1 VTRGSAVILDVGKTN
16 AKLTLWDGQ
25 GRFVARRNRANEKVS
40 GPGYRAL
47 DAEGLEAWITSV
59 LQDFA
64 GRADVRAIVPVA
76 HGAAAVLVD
85 EGAVFAPPMDYEDAG
100 GEGERAAYAAQR
112 DPFAATGS
120 PLLPQGL
127 NLGFQLHRLEQMTG
141 PWPATLK
148 ILPWPQYWAWR
159 LSGVIAS
166 EVSSLGCHTDLWR
179 PYEAGPSALSRGRG
193 WAERLGPLRRAGDV
207 LGPIT
212 PELARRT
219 GLPADCV
226 VHCGLHDSNA
236 AFLAAR
242 AHRETSAADTTVL
255 STGTWFVAM
264 RALGR
269 DVVGP
274 ALTSA
279 HEGRDCLV
287 NVDVEGRL
295 APSARFMGGREAEL
309 IAAADSPH
317 PTGPDDPDAIAG
329 KLADLVAA
337 GVSIF
342 PTFAAGVGPFPRH
355 RGRWID
361 LPQSPADRRYA
372 LGLYLALMADE
383 MLQLVGARERLLIE
397 GPFAEDAVL
406 VRALATLRRDEAVYV
421 SNAPDQVAHGALRLI
436 WPDLAPPPPLRRVEP
451 LDIALDAYRD
461 RWQAAVR
468 AEADD

>member
-1 VTRGSAVILDVGKTN
+1 MARGSAVILDVGKTN

-25 GRFVARRNRANEKVS
+25 GRLVARRSRPNQTPS

-47 DAEGLEAWITSV
+47 DVEGLETWLEQGLRA
-59 LQDFA
+59 FA
-64 GRADVRAIVPVA
+64 GLADVRAIVPVA
-76 HGAAAVLVD
+76 HGAAASLVHD
-85 EGAVFAPPMDYEDAG
+85 GAVFAPPMDYEDEG
-100 GEGERAAYAAQR
+100 GDGERAAYAAQR
-112 DPFAATGS
+112 DSFEATGS

-127 NLGFQLHRLEQMTG
+127 NLGFQLHRLEQVTG
-141 PWPATLK
+141 PWPDALK
-148 ILPWPQYWAWR
+148 ILPWPQHWAWR
-159 LSGVIAS
+159 LSGVMAS

-179 PYEAGPSALSRGRG
+179 PSEACPSALARGRG
-193 WAERLGPLRRAGDV
+193 WADRLAPLRRAGDV

-212 PELARRT
+212 PEWARRT

-226 VHCGLHDSNA
+226 AHCGLHDSNA

-242 AHRETSAADTTVL
+242 AHGESSGAEATVL

-264 RALGR
+264 RALG
-269 DVVGP
+269 P
-274 ALTSA
+274 AAARPAFGIT

-295 APSARFMGGREAEL
+295 VPSARFMGGREADL
-309 IAAADSPH
+309 IRGADSSH
-317 PTGPDDPDAIAG
+317 PAGPDDPGVLAG

-337 GVSIF
+337 GVSIL
-342 PTFAAGVGPFPRH
+342 PSFAPGVGPFPRR
-355 RGRWID
+355 RGRWIGR
-361 LPQSPADRRYA
+361 PQSAADRRCA
-372 LGLYLALMADE
+372 LGLYLALMADQ

-451 LDIALDAYRD
+451 LDVALDAYRD